1 MTRNTVTLHASE
13 DRALI
18 ELVKRLVRC
27 ESHPGVSR
35 QEEAVA
41 LELASYLGSRGITP
55 TLTEVEPG
63 RPNLLATIQG
73 PKSGPHL
80 LFCGHTDTVGPY
92 EADADALF
100 TPVEREGRLYGR
112 GAVDMKGP
120 LGAMAAALAWLH
132 QGGRLE
138 AGRVSLA
145 AIVDEEMQSLGAE
158 ALIRSGFSADAA
170 IVGEPT
176 ANHVSIGN
184 KGLEWLRVDFEGRT
198 AHGGAPEAGVNA
210 IAAAAH
216 FIQLVE
222 QDLVPAF
229 ASRRDPVLGLPA
241 INMGTIAGGDQPST
255 IAGHCAVALDR
266 RWVTT
271 ETIDDVFEDLERLLA
286 KVRAARP
293 GLRTDISRVP
303 GGMATMIHGPV
314 TIEAA
319 HPVVAAAQQ
328 ALNLHGRCGL
338 PVTVF
343 PAWTDA
349 SLLSREG
356 NIPSIIWGPGTLDS
370 AHTAGE
376 YIETAEL
383 LLAARLYASAALNFT
398 GHR

>member
-1 MTRNTVTLHASE
+1 MTRNTVNLPASE

-73 PKSGPHL
+73 PKPGPHL
-80 LFCGHTDTVGPY
+80 LLCGHTDTVGPY
-92 EADADALF
+92 EADAAVLF
-100 TPVEREGRLYGR
+100 NPVEREGRLYGR

-132 QGGRLE
+132 QGTRLE

-198 AHGGAPEAGVNA
+198 AHGERPRPALMRSRPPPISFSSSSRSSCRRLPAAVTQSWA
-210 IAAAAH
+210 CPRSTWAQSSVAISPVRLLDTVPSHSIAA
-216 FIQLVE
+216 
-222 QDLVPAF
+222 
-229 ASRRDPVLGLPA
+229 G
-241 INMGTIAGGDQPST
+241 
-255 IAGHCAVALDR
+255 
-266 RWVTT
+266 
-271 ETIDDVFEDLERLLA
+271 
-286 KVRAARP
+286 
-293 GLRTDISRVP
+293 
-303 GGMATMIHGPV
+303 
-314 TIEAA
+314 
-319 HPVVAAAQQ
+319 
-328 ALNLHGRCGL
+328 
-338 PVTVF
+338 
-343 PAWTDA
+343 
-349 SLLSREG
+349 
-356 NIPSIIWGPGTLDS
+356 
-370 AHTAGE
+370 
-376 YIETAEL
+376 
-383 LLAARLYASAALNFT
+383 
-398 GHR
+398 